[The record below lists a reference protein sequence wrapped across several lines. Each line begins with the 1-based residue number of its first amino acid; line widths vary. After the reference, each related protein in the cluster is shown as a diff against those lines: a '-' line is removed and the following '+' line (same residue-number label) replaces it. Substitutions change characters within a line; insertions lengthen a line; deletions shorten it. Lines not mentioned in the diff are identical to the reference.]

1 MIKLSADPQ
10 QVYAIAFFRAL
21 YYNDFSLMEKLK
33 QEAIELW
40 NGDGI

>member
-1 MIKLSADPQ
+1 MKVDSNW
-10 QVYAIAFFRAL
+10 VWAIAINEAL
-21 YYNDFSLMEKLK
+21 KGNTSLIEKLK